1 MLPLAGVGLLV
12 AGYLTLVQLDV
23 LAHAWDPLFGTP
35 STQRVLE
42 LTHPV
47 PDAAAG
53 VIAYAT
59 EIVLLL
65 TRRGRLVLGVVLA
78 AGAITSIALIVIQP
92 IIVGAWCAL
101 CLASA
106 TLSLG
111 LLLLGHR
118 ETIDALIALAF
129 CSRLPKPKT
138 AAVQT
143 PSTTSVQTRHPTT
156 RHHTPSAARPSV
168 RRRHPRRGAIRA
180 RRARAGSRSA

>member
-1 MLPLAGVGLLV
+1 MLPLAAAGLLI

-23 LAHAWDPLFGTP
+23 LAPAWDPLFGTP

-78 AGAITSIALIVIQP
+78 AGAITSIVLIVIQP
-92 IIVGAWCAL
+92 IVVGAWCAL

-129 CSRLPKPKT
+129 LL
-138 AAVQT
+138 T
-143 PSTTSVQTRHPTT
+143 P
-156 RHHTPSAARPSV
+156 ARTKDLS
-168 RRRHPRRGAIRA
+168 
-180 RRARAGSRSA
+180 RAGTEHDQRADKTPDDAASHPQRRPPVSPAATQRDAGAHH